1 MDRFETKRMIDFT
14 ATRTFSYVETDF
26 DYNNTLDLKED
37 EVTKI
42 EDKEVSDMLDDFIEC
57 YFRTFVLPT
66 VDLMGTEL
74 SKVNRNYQGEQLLKV
89 LDFQTQIKE
98 LDFMIEEEMGDLL
111 KRRKCGTFVGSDEER
126 DCITV

>member
-1 MDRFETKRMIDFT
+1 
-14 ATRTFSYVETDF
+14 
-26 DYNNTLDLKED
+26 
-37 EVTKI
+37 
-42 EDKEVSDMLDDFIEC
+42 MLDDFIEC
-57 YFRTFVLPT
+57 YFRTFVLPM

-111 KRRKCGTFVGSDEER
+111 KRRKCCTFVGSDEER